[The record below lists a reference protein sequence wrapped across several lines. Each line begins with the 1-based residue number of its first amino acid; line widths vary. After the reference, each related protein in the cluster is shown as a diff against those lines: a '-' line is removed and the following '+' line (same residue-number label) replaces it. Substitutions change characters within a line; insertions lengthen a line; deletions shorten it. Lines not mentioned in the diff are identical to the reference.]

1 MAAKFAYT
9 IWQWGGDKESVLTA
23 CKEISELGYKY
34 FESTKP
40 FIDVFKNDK
49 E

>member
-9 IWQWGGDKESVLTA
+9 IWQWGSEKENVLTA
-23 CKEISELGYKY
+23 FKEISDLGYKY